1 MLSRQDKQEKI
12 ERLTRRLEGAGILI
26 IAENR
31 GVSAGEMDVFRRQF
45 SESDGTVQVVKNTL
59 ARLVLK
65 DGAFAALDGHL
76 RGPLVYGVGA
86 DASLVA
92 KKFADMARDN
102 QSESGDCRRRPAVR
116 GIHERRANRSPRQ
129 TPLARS
135 VAGTAARHHA
145 GAHQRLCPH
154 AQRGAHRLGT
164 RIVTHSGRQ
173 MTVSPTRILFIIK
186 HQTGDTR

>member
-1 MLSRQDKQEKI
+1 M
-12 ERLTRRLEGAGILI
+12 I

-102 QSESGDCRRRPAVR
+102 PNLVIVGGALPFG
-116 GIHERRANRSPRQ
+116 GIHERRANRSPSPNSPRAKCCWDSCSAPCRRPISGFVR
-129 TPLARS
+129 TLSAVPTGLVRALS
-135 VAGTAARHHA
+135 
-145 GAHQRLCPH
+145 
-154 AQRGAHRLGT
+154 
-164 RIVTHSGRQ
+164 RIRDG
-173 MTVSPTRILFIIK
+173 K
-186 HQTGDTR
+186 

>member
-102 QSESGDCRRRPAVR
+102 PNLVIVGGALPFGEFMSG
-116 GIHERRANRSPRQ
+116 ERIDR
-129 TPLARS
+129 LAKLPSRE
-135 VAGTAARHHA
+135 VLLG
-145 GAHQRLCPH
+145 QL
-154 AQRGAHRLGT
+154 LGT
-164 RIVTHSGRQ
+164 MQAPISGFVRTLSAVPTGLVRALSRIRDG
-173 MTVSPTRILFIIK
+173 K
-186 HQTGDTR
+186 